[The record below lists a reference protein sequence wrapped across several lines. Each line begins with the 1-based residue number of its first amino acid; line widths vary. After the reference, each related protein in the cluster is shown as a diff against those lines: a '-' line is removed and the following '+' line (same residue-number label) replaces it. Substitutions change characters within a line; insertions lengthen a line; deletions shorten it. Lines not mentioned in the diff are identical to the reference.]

1 MEVSEIGCEILC
13 SSLWPALCV
22 FVCVMSV
29 PLGIGLP
36 TRKKD
41 EHQYMFVSV
50 QNVWW
55 IQLVS
60 LTLLCQ
66 SFPLPEWAQSISWS
80 AIIIIWNWQC
90 EPATWKSLMS
100 EDQHGR
106 DIAPVLVSQ
115 LLHVGGDGCSGNW
128 NLRVFSFLAPSLI
141 PLQYFPQI
149 SGSTEFRNWE
159 PHSSDLSP
167 ECTNT
172 KLVAWYF

>member
-1 MEVSEIGCEILC
+1 
-13 SSLWPALCV
+13 
-22 FVCVMSV
+22 
-29 PLGIGLP
+29 LGIGF
-36 TRKKD
+36 TKRKKD
-41 EHQYMFVSV
+41 EHQHMFVLV

-66 SFPLPEWAQSISWS
+66 SFPWPEWAQSISCS
-80 AIIIIWNWQC
+80 AIIIIWNRQC

-128 NLRVFSFLAPSLI
+128 NLRVFSFFFGSLI
-141 PLQYFPQI
+141 H
-149 SGSTEFRNWE
+149 STSVF
-159 PHSSDLSP
+159 SSDLRL
-167 ECTNT
+167 NRIL
-172 KLVAWYF
+172 KLRTTFFWPLTWVYQYKIGSLILLAIRESYTEEVALMHFQGTQF